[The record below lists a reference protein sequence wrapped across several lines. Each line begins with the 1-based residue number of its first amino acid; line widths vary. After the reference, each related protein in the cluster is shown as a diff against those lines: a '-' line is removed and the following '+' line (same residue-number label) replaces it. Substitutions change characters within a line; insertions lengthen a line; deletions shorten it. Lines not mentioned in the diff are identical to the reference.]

1 MIKIIKSEQHYRNV
15 TDWLD
20 TSHHFSFANYF
31 DPKKMNYGPLRVF
44 NDDIIQPSTGF
55 DLHPHRD
62 MEIIT
67 YVIQGQLEHKDN
79 QGNHGIIKKGE
90 IQTMTAGSGI
100 MHSEY
105 NPSQTEPLRLLQIW
119 IFADKKGLKPSWNQR
134 KFSSAE
140 RLNCLLPIVA
150 GVSSNVENTLIV
162 NQDVRMYTSSLEKEK
177 QLDFKLQAN
186 RKSYLFVIDGALKV
200 NSQSL
205 ETRDSAMIENE
216 NIVISAQKP
225 SDIILIDLPEKFVVN
240 Q

>member
-1 MIKIIKSEQHYRNV
+1 MIKITKSDQHYRNV

-44 NDDIIQPSTGF
+44 NDDIVQPATGF

-105 NPSQTEPLRLLQIW
+105 NPSQTESLRLLQIW
-119 IFADKKGLKPSWNQR
+119 IFSDKKGLKPSWNQR
-134 KFSSAE
+134 KFTNDE
-140 RLNCLLPIVA
+140 RRNILLPIVT
-150 GVSSNVENTLIV
+150 GISSNIKNTLRIS
-162 NQDVRMYTSSLEKEK
+162 QDVKMYISSLEKEK
-177 QLDFKLQAN
+177 QLDYKLQET
-186 RKSYLFVIDGALKV
+186 RKSYMFVIDGAVKV
-200 NSQSL
+200 NDL
-205 ETRDSAMIENE
+205 PLGTRDSAMIENE
-216 NIVISAQKP
+216 NISISAQKP
-225 SDIILIDLPEKFVVN
+225 SEIILLDLPEKFLVN

>member
-1 MIKIIKSEQHYRNV
+1 MIKITKSDQHYRNV

-44 NDDIIQPSTGF
+44 NDDIVQPATGF
-55 DLHPHRD
+55 DLHPHSD

-105 NPSQTEPLRLLQIW
+105 NPSQTESLRLLQIW
-119 IFADKKGLKPSWNQR
+119 IFSDKKGLKPSWNQR
-134 KFSSAE
+134 KFTNDE
-140 RLNCLLPIVA
+140 RRNILLPIVT
-150 GVSSNVENTLIV
+150 GISSNIKNTLRIS
-162 NQDVRMYTSSLEKEK
+162 QDVKMYISSLEKEK
-177 QLDFKLQAN
+177 RLNYKLQEN

-205 ETRDSAMIENE
+205 ETRDSAMVENE
-216 NIVISAQKP
+216 EIDISAQKP
-225 SDIILIDLPEKFVVN
+225 SEIILIDLPEKFVVN

>member
-1 MIKIIKSEQHYRNV
+1 MIKITKSDQHYRNV

-20 TSHHFSFANYF
+20 TTHHFSFANYF

-44 NDDIIQPSTGF
+44 NDDIVQPATGF

-62 MEIIT
+62 MEIVT

-79 QGNHGIIKKGE
+79 QGNHGIIKEGE

-100 MHSEY
+100 MHSEH

-119 IFADKKGLKPSWNQR
+119 IFSDKKGLKPSWNQMR
-134 KFSSAE
+134 FLNAE
-140 RLNCLLPIVA
+140 KINRLLPIVTS
-150 GVSSNVENTLIV
+150 VSSNVENTLRI
-162 NQDVRMYTSSLEKEK
+162 NQNVKMFISSLEKDK
-177 QLDFKLQAN
+177 QLDYKLQDN

-200 NSQSL
+200 NNQSL
-205 ETRDSAMIENE
+205 ESRDSAMIENE
-216 NIVISAQKP
+216 EMDISAQKP